1 MPTQT
6 LPSSFKSESTETGL
20 LWGNGWDSGRSYG
33 CRWPAGSWPV
43 SHAWDPPAP
52 PPASRQP
59 PLSQRQGWVS
69 GVCQGDRCRLLG
81 GWLEHSSTSSD
92 VCFTTSPL
100 PTPAPRRPAFSL
112 AMCLFGRKETGPAKA
127 KDSGAPPSERLLGQ
141 WLCHVPY
148 HPWGE
153 AVWPEDW
160 NLNAIVFDIVT
171 FPLGRVNPPSRSFAC
186 VPTPPC
192 PGGLPHSGQGVLT
205 FKCEEMP
212 LCDRT

>member
-6 LPSSFKSESTETGL
+6 LPSSFNSESTETGL
-20 LWGNGWDSGRSYG
+20 LRGNGWDSGRSYG

-43 SHAWDPPAP
+43 SHAWDPPPP

-69 GVCQGDRCRLLG
+69 GVCQGDRCSLLG
-81 GWLEHSSTSSD
+81 GWLEHSSTSAD

-112 AMCLFGRKETGPAKA
+112 AMCFFGRKETGPAKA

-141 WLCHVPY
+141 WLCPVPY

-171 FPLGRVNPPSRSFAC
+171 FPLGRVKPPSRSFAC

-192 PGGLPHSGQGVLT
+192 PGVLPHSSRGVLT
-205 FKCEEMP
+205 FKCEEIP
-212 LCDRT
+212 LCGRT